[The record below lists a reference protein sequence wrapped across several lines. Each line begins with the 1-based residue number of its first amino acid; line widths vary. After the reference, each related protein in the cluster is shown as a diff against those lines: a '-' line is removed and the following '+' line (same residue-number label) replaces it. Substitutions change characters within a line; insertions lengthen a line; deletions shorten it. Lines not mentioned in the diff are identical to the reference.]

1 MIAALGHISGGHFN
15 PAVTVGLTV
24 GGKHPA
30 TELLQYIVAQVIG
43 GVVAALLAIL
53 IYDGIGTFDK
63 ANLVTKPG
71 ADVSSG
77 KAMIIELIATLLFL
91 MVISAV
97 ATDKNAPWNGIQAP
111 IFIGLF
117 IFTAAT
123 VFGPLSGG
131 SFNPAVLARP
141 GDHRGRVR
149 RRLDLPDRPHHR
161 WCHRRRRVQVVPH
174 VRLTHVMRAAPAVS
188 RRRRSGRAARSVG
201 SRGRRARPRSSSE
214 RRGSRGRPAAACRL
228 PRGPRTRR
236 GRRT

>member
-1 MIAALGHISGGHFN
+1 MESPPLNKRLAAEIVGTFGFFFIGFTSIAAGAPGPIGFGFGLFLMIAALGHISGGHFN

-24 GGKHPA
+24 GGKHP
-30 TELLQYIVAQVIG
+30 TGELFQYIIAQVIG

-53 IYDGIGTFDK
+53 VYDGIGTFDK

-71 ADVSSG
+71 DGVSSG
-77 KAMIIELIATLLFL
+77 KALIIELIATALFL

-131 SFNPAVLARP
+131 SFNPAVSL
-141 GDHRGRVR
+141 
-149 RRLDLPDRPHHR
+149 
-161 WCHRRRRVQVVPH
+161 
-174 VRLTHVMRAAPAVS
+174 APAITAGEFGDVWIYLI
-188 RRRRSGRAARSVG
+188 GPTIGGALGGAAFKWFRQP
-201 SRGRRARPRSSSE
+201 AP
-214 RRGSRGRPAAACRL
+214 RPAA
-228 PRGPRTRR
+228 
-236 GRRT
+236 

>member
-1 MIAALGHISGGHFN
+1 MESPPLSKRLAAEIVGTFGFFFIGFTSIAAGAPGPIGFGFGLFLMIAALGHISGGHFN

-30 TELLQYIVAQVIG
+30 AEAPQYIVAQVIG

-53 IYDGIGTFDK
+53 IYDGVGTFDK

-71 ADVSSG
+71 AGVSSG
-77 KAMIIELIATLLFL
+77 KALIIELIATLLFV

-97 ATDKNAPWNGIQAP
+97 ATDKNAPWNGVQAP

-131 SFNPAVLARP
+131 SFNPAVSL
-141 GDHRGRVR
+141 
-149 RRLDLPDRPHHR
+149 
-161 WCHRRRRVQVVPH
+161 
-174 VRLTHVMRAAPAVS
+174 APAITAGEFGDVWIYLI
-188 RRRRSGRAARSVG
+188 GPTIGGALGGAAFKWFRMS
-201 SRGRRARPRSSSE
+201 A
-214 RRGSRGRPAAACRL
+214 
-228 PRGPRTRR
+228 
-236 GRRT
+236 

>member
-1 MIAALGHISGGHFN
+1 METPPLSKRLAAEIVGTFGFFFIGFTSIAAGAPGPIGFGFGLFLMIAALGHISGGHFN

-30 TELLQYIVAQVIG
+30 TELVQYIVAQVIG

-53 IYDGIGTFDK
+53 IYDGVGTFDK

-71 ADVSSG
+71 AGVSSG
-77 KAMIIELIATLLFL
+77 KALIIELIATLLFL

-131 SFNPAVLARP
+131 SFNPAVSL
-141 GDHRGRVR
+141 
-149 RRLDLPDRPHHR
+149 
-161 WCHRRRRVQVVPH
+161 
-174 VRLTHVMRAAPAVS
+174 APAITAGEFGDVWIYLI
-188 RRRRSGRAARSVG
+188 GPTIGGAIGGAAFKWFRMS
-201 SRGRRARPRSSSE
+201 A
-214 RRGSRGRPAAACRL
+214 
-228 PRGPRTRR
+228 
-236 GRRT
+236 

>member
-1 MIAALGHISGGHFN
+1 MESPPLNKRLAAEIVGTFGFFFIGFTSIAAGAPGPIGFGFGLFLMIAALGHISGGHFN

-24 GGKHPA
+24 GGKHP
-30 TELLQYIVAQVIG
+30 TSELVQYIVAQIVG
-43 GVVAALLAIL
+43 GLAASLLAIA

-71 ADVSSG
+71 DGVSDF
-77 KAMIIELIATLLFL
+77 KAMLIELIATALFL

-131 SFNPAVLARP
+131 SFNPAVSI
-141 GDHRGRVR
+141 
-149 RRLDLPDRPHHR
+149 
-161 WCHRRRRVQVVPH
+161 
-174 VRLTHVMRAAPAVS
+174 APAITAGEFGNLWIYIV
-188 RRRRSGRAARSVG
+188 GPIVGGAIGGAAFKWFRQS
-201 SRGRRARPRSSSE
+201 A
-214 RRGSRGRPAAACRL
+214 
-228 PRGPRTRR
+228 
-236 GRRT
+236 